1 MWIVR
6 WVFITLIL
14 LALVGFMGQ
23 NQNDEV
29 VIKFFLWRTPVL
41 KLAYALF
48 LAFGLGV
55 LLTLLISI
63 LKQFQ
68 LRAEIG
74 RLNRQIR
81 KLHEELEQLRNLA
94 IEEELFSP
102 NLSDASLSGL
112 PGPEAGSTGSSFK
125 AG

>member
-6 WVFITLIL
+6 WVFITIIL

-29 VIKFFLWRTPVL
+29 VIKFFLWQSPVL

-55 LLTLLISI
+55 LLTLLVSI

-94 IEEELFSP
+94 IEEALLAQPIGFR
-102 NLSDASLSGL
+102 
-112 PGPEAGSTGSSFK
+112 PGRAAQARSRRHWLII
-125 AG
+125 